1 MCSLLESRYGIDI
14 NKQSLD
20 ERFNDRCVSFV
31 KSVLCE
37 VLESK
42 LPNVYSPE
50 LFTGF
55 HEVRIKDSTK
65 FNVPETLLSDYRGS
79 GGNSGTSKAGISI
92 QYEYDL
98 KSGRIVDL
106 TLTPAVRNDQKDALE
121 TVGNVSASDLV
132 IRDMGYFSTAVLA
145 AISQKGAFFLSR
157 LPASVSVYSVQKEQL
172 SFNKLY
178 RQMRQRGINEMEL
191 PVFVGENRQIP
202 LRLVVRMVPD
212 EIYEQRLREKEK
224 ANRRKGKGAVSD
236 ETRIRLRF
244 NLFITNARENDL
256 PLSNVFS
263 LYRVRWQIE
272 LMFKVWKSVFKID
285 RMQRMKQARYISL
298 LYAKLLLIVI
308 NLQITFHLQ
317 ASFSR
322 QMTAGKLP
330 VLSLNKSLKTLCSL
344 FDKLFEILRS
354 SHRKAMAAVREIRE
368 RLSKNHWLEEK
379 KNKLSFPEII
389 QLFICKSE
397 K

>member
-1 MCSLLESRYGIDI
+1 MCSFLESRYGVEIS
-14 NKQSLD
+14 KQSLD
-20 ERFNDRCVSFV
+20 ERFNEKCVNFV

-37 VLESK
+37 IIESK
-42 LPNVYSPE
+42 LSGIYSPE

-65 FNVPETLLSDYRGS
+65 FNVPETLYSSYRGS

-98 KSGRIVDL
+98 KSGRILDMS
-106 TLTPAVRNDQKDALE
+106 LTPAVRNDQRDAVE
-121 TVGNVSASDLV
+121 TAGHVAASDLV
-132 IRDMGYFSTAVLA
+132 IRDMGYFSTAVLE
-145 AISQKGAFFLSR
+145 AISRKEAFFLSR
-157 LPASVSVYSVQKEQL
+157 LPSSVSVCKDQKEQL
-172 SFNKLY
+172 FFNQLY
-178 RQMRQRGINEMEL
+178 RKMQQRGMDEMEL
-191 PVFVGENRQIP
+191 PVFVGEERKIP
-202 LRLVVRMVPD
+202 VRLILRLVPD
-212 EIYEQRLREKEK
+212 EVYEQRIREKEK
-224 ANRRKGKGAVSD
+224 ENRRKGKGALSN

-244 NLFITNARENDL
+244 NLFITNAPEKDL
-256 PLSNVFS
+256 PPENVFH

-272 LMFKVWKSVFKID
+272 LMFKIWKSVFKID
-285 RMQRMKQARYISL
+285 KMQKMKQERYISL
-298 LYAKLLLIVI
+298 LYVKLLLIVI
-308 NLQITFHLQ
+308 NLQMTLHLQ
-317 ASFSR
+317 QAFCR
-322 QMTAGKLP
+322 KQPEGEMP

-354 SHRKAMAAVREIRE
+354 TYKKATLAVMEIQK
-368 RLSKNHWLEEK
+368 RLSKNHWLEKK